1 MTESELGRPPEG
13 GGIGDEPV
21 APSNRDVELE
31 QLRLEVEQLRSQQPG
46 TTKARRRPSI
56 PWRRISR
63 WTLLVV
69 GGLLAILSVLMIW
82 VRDTLLD
89 TDTWVS
95 TMAPVAASPAVQSA
109 IANDVT
115 TQLFEKADLQT
126 TVKNNLPPSAAF
138 LATPLTNQLRSFTN
152 DAAKRLIAS
161 NQFQSLW
168 QDINRRAHAAVVVVL
183 TGQQRGRVSFSDG
196 KVTLDLSSV
205 TTSLEN
211 RLGSAGISALQN
223 VSLGNGQ
230 VTLVNSPNLAKAQTA
245 IRVMKGIA
253 FLFPVVALGCLA
265 GATFLSQDRRRGL
278 LVAALGLAVSMVVL
292 LALLAILRNI
302 YLDEVVGP
310 RLPSDAAGDIYNAI
324 VQFVRQSAE
333 VVFAAG
339 VIVAAGAAL
348 AGPSRVAVGI
358 RRIFRGGLDG
368 LTETTQAR
376 GWDLG
381 PAGIWI
387 GEHRN
392 GLRVGILVGAFLVLL
407 LWSQPTAW
415 VVLGLALI
423 VALLLILVEVLDRTP
438 QERVP

>member
-69 GGLLAILSVLMIW
+69 G
-82 VRDTLLD
+82 
-89 TDTWVS
+89 
-95 TMAPVAASPAVQSA
+95 
-109 IANDVT
+109 
-115 TQLFEKADLQT
+115 
-126 TVKNNLPPSAAF
+126 
-138 LATPLTNQLRSFTN
+138 
-152 DAAKRLIAS
+152 
-161 NQFQSLW
+161 
-168 QDINRRAHAAVVVVL
+168 
-183 TGQQRGRVSFSDG
+183 
-196 KVTLDLSSV
+196 
-205 TTSLEN
+205 
-211 RLGSAGISALQN
+211 
-223 VSLGNGQ
+223 
-230 VTLVNSPNLAKAQTA
+230 
-245 IRVMKGIA
+245 
-253 FLFPVVALGCLA
+253 
-265 GATFLSQDRRRGL
+265 GL